1 MAGLIPPDSLVG
13 MKGKKMENET
23 TVESAPSTAQLE
35 AQVHQLQEDV
45 DRGRERIIALNERH
59 DYNISNWRERLKTS
73 EAKAEG
79 RLQHLDNALKQAFG
93 QEPKFDHTHED
104 VQRLL
109 LGALRIAKLRGLLSD
124 GNAIADALGGSE
136 LWGQVSDDDNFSGTG
151 LDSNV
156 IRERQSLE
164 VRRTMEQITHHPRDP
179 RFSEVWQN
187 ATRLAQEKDLC
198 GEYDAIARE
207 FDIPTDHQFE
217 YEGYVTV
224 RYSGYATIPVGGT
237 ATRAE
242 IQDGDV
248 AYGNIDGSDI
258 LEHIDSYD
266 LEFEVDETDIS
277 LA

>member
-1 MAGLIPPDSLVG
+1 
-13 MKGKKMENET
+13 MENET
-23 TVESAPSTAQLE
+23 TTETPSTAQLE
-35 AQVHQLQEDV
+35 AQVHRLEEDV
-45 DRGRERIIALNERH
+45 TRARERIVSLNERH

-73 EAKAEG
+73 EARAEG

-93 QEPKFDHTHED
+93 QEPKFDHTHDD

-124 GNAIADALGGSE
+124 GNAIADELGGSE
-136 LWGQVSDDDNFSGTG
+136 LWGQVRDDEYYSGQG

-198 GEYDAIARE
+198 SEYDSIARE

-217 YEGYVTV
+217 YEGYVNV
-224 RYSGYATIPVGGT
+224 RYSGYVSVPVNGT
-237 ATRAE
+237 ATRGE

-248 AYGNIDGSDI
+248 AYGNIDASDI
-258 LEHIDSYD
+258 ISHIDSYD
-266 LEFEVDETDIS
+266 MEWEVDETDIS

>member
-1 MAGLIPPDSLVG
+1 MEQKGNIMSETETATEATPTTSELVA
-13 MKGKKMENET
+13 KVTE
-23 TVESAPSTAQLE
+23 
-35 AQVHQLQEDV
+35 LQEAV
-45 DRGRERIIALNERH
+45 ERGRERIIQLNERN
-59 DYNISNWRERLKTS
+59 DYHITNWRDRLRAS

-93 QEPKFDHTHED
+93 QETKFDHTHDD
-104 VQRLL
+104 VQHLL

-124 GNAIADALGGSE
+124 GNAIADAFGASE
-136 LWGQVSDDDNFSGTG
+136 MWGLVSDDDYYSSQG

-156 IRERQSLE
+156 VRERQSLE
-164 VRRTMEQITHHPRDP
+164 VRRTMERITHHPRDP
-179 RFSEVWQN
+179 RFSEVWEK

-198 GEYDAIARE
+198 SEYDSIARE
-207 FDIPTDHQFE
+207 FDIPTDHQFS

-224 RYSGYATIPVGGT
+224 RYSGYASIPVNGT